1 MDDDIW
7 CHLTI
12 GQLFL
17 LFAFTISNL
26 TKPRDI
32 LELLLN
38 LYTTL
43 YCLNQVLSIIPLF
56 NSFFLGI
63 PMVSML
69 LYVWSRENPN
79 AQINIYGLVQ
89 LRSFYLPW
97 AMLLLDVIFGSSLM
111 PGLLGIMVGH
121 LYYFFAVLHPLA
133 TGKSYLKTPKWVH
146 KIVARFRIGMQANSP
161 VRPPANGNSG
171 SGVFRGRSYRLNQ

>member
-89 LRSFYLPW
+89 LRVCNSLPSI
-97 AMLLLDVIFGSSLM
+97 AMPVFVLLN
-111 PGLLGIMVGH
+111 
-121 LYYFFAVLHPLA
+121 
-133 TGKSYLKTPKWVH
+133 
-146 KIVARFRIGMQANSP
+146 R
-161 VRPPANGNSG
+161 
-171 SGVFRGRSYRLNQ
+171 